1 MGDEANACVHN
12 DRNDIQIKY
21 SRWFLLSNTPTRCL
35 LRSVPK
41 VGASA
46 LNVQRDPRNEINHTH
61 THTHI
66 HLFGQRS
73 SRYFR
78 HFSLLFYRRMCNNRD
93 ESKKRKTRCRRIG
106 ITSFESN
113 PPSTWLEIL
122 LETISPKFQTFS
134 LHDTVERS
142 RIGDRYR
149 R

>member
-61 THTHI
+61 THTH
-66 HLFGQRS
+66 LFGVLRDT
-73 SRYFR
+73 FII
-78 HFSLLFYRRMCNNRD
+78 SLFFFIDECVTIGTNQKGRRGID
-93 ESKKRKTRCRRIG
+93 G

-134 LHDTVERS
+134 LRDTVERS

>member
-1 MGDEANACVHN
+1 MKEANRKEGKMGDEANACVHN

-61 THTHI
+61 THTH
-66 HLFGQRS
+66 LFGQRS
-73 SRYFR
+73 SRYFH

-93 ESKKRKTRCRRIG
+93 ESKRNTSCRRNNFFREQPSIHVARDPPRNDLSE
-106 ITSFESN
+106 ISN
-113 PPSTWLEIL
+113 VLATR
-122 LETISPKFQTFS
+122 
-134 LHDTVERS
+134 HR
-142 RIGDRYR
+142 
-149 R
+149 

>member
-61 THTHI
+61 THTH
-66 HLFGQRS
+66 LFGQRS
-73 SRYFR
+73 SRYFH
-78 HFSLLFYRRMCNNRD
+78 HFSLLFYRRMCNNRE
-93 ESKKRKTRCRRIG
+93 ESKKGRRGVDG

-134 LHDTVERS
+134 LRDTVERS